1 MQSLT
6 NLVLL
11 ASAVTPVLSAAITP
25 RAVEKRGVLH
35 IAAEVDAGIKFNPNV
50 VVSDAYSTFVSTEVV
65 LLEGTDKRQDA
76 DPDRNS
82 TTPEAIYTL
91 QCTDDGFRGDC
102 LVFGAKPGAC
112 VSYFDFQPANSTE
125 LSDRFN
131 NKVTSLSVNT
141 GGKCQ
146 WYLYEG
152 CNDKGDDRGL
162 TASYDYNLGAP
173 TEDDPRS
180 VEYENQITSWRC

>member
-11 ASAVTPVLSAAITP
+11 ASAVAPVFSAAIVP
-25 RAVEKRGVLH
+25 LQKKSVLH
-35 IAAEVDAGIKFNPNV
+35 IAAELDAGISFDSKV
-50 VVSDAYSTFVSTEVV
+50 IDSDSYNTFISTEVV

-82 TTPEAIYTL
+82 TIPDAVFTL

-112 VSYFDFQPANSTE
+112 VSYFDFQAANSTE
-125 LSDRFN
+125 ISDRFN
-131 NKVTSLSVNT
+131 NNVRSLSVNT
-141 GGKCQ
+141 GGKCS

-162 TASYDYNLGAP
+162 TSSYNYNLAVPAEG
-173 TEDDPRS
+173 DPRT

>member
-11 ASAVTPVLSAAITP
+11 ASAVTPVFSAVIAP
-25 RAVEKRGVLH
+25 LEKKSVLH
-35 IAAEVDAGIKFNPNV
+35 IAADVDAGIPFASKV
-50 VVSDAYSTFVSTEVV
+50 VDSDAYNTFVSTEVV

-82 TTPEAIYTL
+82 TIPDVVYTL

-112 VSYFDFQPANSTE
+112 VSYFNFQSGNSTE
-125 LSDRFN
+125 ISDRFN

-141 GGKCQ
+141 GGNCQ

-162 TASYDYNLGAP
+162 TSSYNYNLGVAA
-173 TEDDPRS
+173 EDDPRT
-180 VEYENQITSWRC
+180 VEYDNQITSWRC